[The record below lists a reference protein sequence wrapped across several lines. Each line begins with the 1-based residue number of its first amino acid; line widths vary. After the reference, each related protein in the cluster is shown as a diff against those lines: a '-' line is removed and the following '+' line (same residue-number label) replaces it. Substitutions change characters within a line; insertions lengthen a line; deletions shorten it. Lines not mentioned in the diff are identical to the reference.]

1 MDMKFSLELPRETL
15 SVPVIRRVLGDTLRA
30 LGVTEECAS
39 DILVATSEACTNA
52 LHHGGPDR
60 RYEVAVKIGEAA
72 CLLKVVDRGEG
83 FDPEDVTPAHTEAEG
98 GRGLELM
105 RALVD
110 DVSVDSAPESG
121 TVVYLQKHLNWNKDA
136 AMARLRPE
144 PVCHAG

>member
-30 LGVTEECAS
+30 LGVTEDCAS

-60 RYEVAVKIGEAA
+60 RYEVGVRIGEAN

-83 FDPEDVTPAHTEAEG
+83 FDPADIPDTPKDAEG

-121 TVVYLQKHLNWNKDA
+121 TVVYLQKHLNWTQDA

-144 PVCHAG
+144 PVCPAG

>member
-30 LGVTEECAS
+30 LGVTDECAS
-39 DILVATSEACTNA
+39 DILIATSEACTNA

-60 RYEVAVKIGEAA
+60 RYEVAVSIGDA
-72 CLLKVVDRGEG
+72 CCVLKVVDRGAG
-83 FDPEDVTPAHTEAEG
+83 FDPQAVGPAPADAES

-110 DVSVDSAPESG
+110 DVSVDSAPDSG
-121 TVVYLQKHLNWNKDA
+121 TVVYLQKHLKWTEDA
-136 AMARLRPE
+136 AMARLHPE
-144 PVCHAG
+144 PVCQAG

>member
-30 LGVTEECAS
+30 LGVTDECAS
-39 DILVATSEACTNA
+39 DILIATSEACTNA

-60 RYEVAVKIGEAA
+60 RYEVGVSIGETR
-72 CLLKVVDRGEG
+72 CVLKVVDRGAG
-83 FDPEDVTPAHTEAEG
+83 FDPGSIGPAPEDAES

-110 DVSVDSAPESG
+110 DVSVDSAPDSG
-121 TVVYLQKHLNWNKDA
+121 TVVYLQKHLNWTDDA

-144 PVCHAG
+144 PVCQAG